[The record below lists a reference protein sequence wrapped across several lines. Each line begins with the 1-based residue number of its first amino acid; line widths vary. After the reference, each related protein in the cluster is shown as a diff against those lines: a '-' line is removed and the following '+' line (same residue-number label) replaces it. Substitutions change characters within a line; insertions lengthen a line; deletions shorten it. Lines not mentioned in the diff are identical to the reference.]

1 MAKTE
6 RQHRWEE
13 RERKMDILA
22 KMAFVLGVAVLA
34 MTALQIA
41 GELSNQAAMESCMS
55 KGFSYGTCFT
65 ELNR

>member
-34 MTALQIA
+34 MTALQIVS
-41 GELSNQAAMESCMS
+41 ELSNQAAMESCMN

>member
-22 KMAFVLGVAVLA
+22 KMAFVLGTGILA
-34 MTALQIA
+34 LTALQIA
-41 GELSNQAAMESCMS
+41 GELSNQAAMESCMN
-55 KGFSYGTCFT
+55 KGFSWGTCFT